1 MCNLTRKRMAL
12 KLIESIDARSFFE
25 VGVGRGDVLLALGGR
40 GLRGYGIDFSAQSI
54 EICRQKIAALGLQD
68 RLHVAEGDLFAL
80 ATDERYDLAIAF
92 EVLEHIED
100 DRRAIERIRALLTP
114 RGHFMLSVPAH
125 QRKWGA
131 TDVWAGHVRR
141 YERADLLEKLASGG
155 FEIISFRSYG
165 FPLLNIT
172 RAGRNL
178 VYARSARADQSAI
191 ERSSHSATSLP
202 GPVRRLRPLIPAY
215 AWLVYQTQ
223 RPFLRGDRG
232 EGYFVLARRT
242 D

>member
-12 KLIESIDARSFFE
+12 ALIDGLGAESFFE
-25 VGVGRGDVLLALGGR
+25 LGVGRGDVLLALGEH
-40 GLRGYGIDFSAQSI
+40 GLRGHGIDFSAEAI
-54 EICRQKIAALGLQD
+54 ETCRQKIAAQHLED
-68 RLHVAEGDLFAL
+68 RLRAHVGDLFAL
-80 ATDERYDLAIAF
+80 NDGERFDLAIAF

-100 DRRAIERIRALLTP
+100 DRGAIERIRALLTP

-125 QRKWGA
+125 RRKWGA

-141 YERADLLEKLASGG
+141 YERAELIEKLSTGG
-155 FEIISFRSYG
+155 FDIVSFRSYG
-165 FPLLNIT
+165 YPLLNFT
-172 RAGRNL
+172 RAARNL
-178 VYARSARADQSAI
+178 VYARSARQDEPAV
-191 ERSSHSATSLP
+191 ERSAHSATALP

-223 RPFLRGDRG
+223 RPFLGGDRG
-232 EGYFVLARRT
+232 EGYFVLARRR

>member
-12 KLIESIDARSFFE
+12 ELIDGLGAQSFFE
-25 VGVGRGDVLLALGGR
+25 LGVGRGDVLLALGER
-40 GLRGYGIDFSAQSI
+40 GMRGYGIDFSAESI
-54 EICRQKIAALGLQD
+54 AICRLKIGAQHLED
-68 RLHVAEGDLFAL
+68 RLRVEQGDLFAL
-80 ATDERYDLAIAF
+80 NSDERFDLAIAF

-100 DRRAIERIRALLTP
+100 DRGAIARIRALLTP
-114 RGHFMLSVPAH
+114 RGHFMVSVPAH

-141 YERADLLEKLASGG
+141 YERTYLIEKLSTAG
-155 FEIISFRSYG
+155 FDIVSFRSYG
-165 FPLLNIT
+165 YPLLNFT
-172 RAGRNL
+172 RFARNL
-178 VYARSARADQSAI
+178 IYARAAKQDESTV
-191 ERSSHSATSLP
+191 ERSAHSATALP

-223 RPFLRGDRG
+223 RPFLAGDRG
-232 EGYFVLARRT
+232 EGYFVLARRR